1 MRPLVMRSRPDLK
14 LYLTPGIVEPGVRL
28 RAEAEI
34 VSRSKTP
41 IDGVEFHLVGTE
53 RCHTGTSMVGD
64 APMRTYQEVKHVDLV
79 GRTPATTL
87 EKGPHRVAVE
97 FDLPAN
103 CPPAYQSAGTEI
115 RYDITVRVAIP
126 WWPDRSERY
135 AVPVLAA
142 PSRAFGKSGL
152 YGTDAAGPK
161 GKALYLEASL
171 DSVVI
176 DHAGGVRGAVSVAN
190 VSHHRIRRIDL
201 ALVVTEGPRDR
212 SRAANE
218 VIRYVV
224 TVCEGAPGEGASMP
238 FHVKIPEKSTPAF
251 VGSIV
256 DVCWHLEI
264 RAVVAL
270 GSDVTLQIPIAVV
283 RRAPDAPVESARLRR
298 VPPIG
303 RDRRALVWAEGARR
317 GGLVN
322 DVNEERMTLDLG
334 EGAAL
339 AITLEQRK
347 EGGLFYTATVTWPR
361 LGLDFGVTE
370 RRWLDAWT
378 SGGITLD
385 VPGFHDRFTVR
396 GREPAQVLAFLDE
409 ASARAL
415 LLFDEAAIGDE
426 GATLVAA
433 GAAQS
438 TDDLDAFVT
447 RAITAARILAQGADR
462 IPPPASMAAFAPAWR
477 AFAGALGGRLTLGD
491 MAIHDAAFDQAP
503 IEIVTEWSDEGE
515 ASTTRLRVLLGV
527 RAEPETPTMIFR
539 SVAHAALVKSL
550 TAATRSLFV
559 CEEHTTATIAAPLAN
574 PASIEALLI
583 DLVRLPRLLDEGRAR
598 GPYR

>member
-1 MRPLVMRSRPDLK
+1 MRSRPDLK
-14 LYLTPGIVEPGVRL
+14 LYLTPGIVEPGARL
-28 RAEAEI
+28 RAEAEL
-34 VSRSKTP
+34 VSRSTTP

-53 RCHTGTSMVGD
+53 RCHTGTSMVGNS
-64 APMRTYQEVKHVDLV
+64 PVPIYREVRHVDLV

-87 EKGPHRVAVE
+87 EKGPHRVAVD

-103 CPPAYQSAGTEI
+103 CPPAYRSAVTEI
-115 RYDITVRVAIP
+115 RYDLTVRVAIP

-135 AVPVLAA
+135 AVHVLTA
-142 PSRAFGKSGL
+142 PSRASGEAGL
-152 YGTDAAGPK
+152 YSTHAAGPQ

-190 VSHHRIRRIDL
+190 VSHHRIRRIDV
-201 ALVVTEGPRDR
+201 ALVVNEGPRDR
-212 SRAANE
+212 TRAATE
-218 VIRYVV
+218 VIRYLV
-224 TVCEGAPGEGASMP
+224 TVREGAPNEGEAMP
-238 FHVKIPEKSTPAF
+238 FHIKIPETSTPSF
-251 VGSIV
+251 LGSIV
-256 DVCWHLEI
+256 DVSWGLEI

-270 GSDVTLQIPIAVV
+270 GSDASLQIPIEVV
-283 RRAPDAPVESARLRR
+283 RRAPDAPADSARLRR

-322 DVNEERMTLDLG
+322 DDNEERMTLDLG
-334 EGAAL
+334 GGAAL

-347 EGGLFYTATVTWPR
+347 EGGLFYTAAVTWPR

-370 RRWLDAWT
+370 RRWLDAWS

-409 ASARAL
+409 ASASAL
-415 LLFDEAAIGDE
+415 VFFDEAAVGDE
-426 GATLVAA
+426 GATLVEA

-438 TDDLDAFVT
+438 IEDLEAFVS
-447 RAITAARILAQGADR
+447 RAIVTARTLAQGADR
-462 IPPPASMAAFAPAWR
+462 IPPPASMAAFVPAWR

-503 IEIVTEWSDEGE
+503 LRITTSWTEKGAPSATEVRLPITSRDDVATTEE
-515 ASTTRLRVLLGV
+515 SLDPASRALLQSLKQQTT
-527 RAEPETPTMIFR
+527 
-539 SVAHAALVKSL
+539 ALVIS
-550 TAATRSLFV
+550 AEMIVARV
-559 CEEHTTATIAAPLAN
+559 PAPLED
-574 PASIEALLI
+574 PASIEPLLI
-583 DLVRLPRLLDEGRAR
+583 GLSRLARLLGGGTSR